1 MVAAAIMPVHGNFG
15 KKVWSCKISLNDFF
29 SGLGKVC
36 LYNNN
41 KMEMF

>member
-1 MVAAAIMPVHGNFG
+1 MVAATIMPVRGNFR

-29 SGLGKVC
+29 VVLVKFVFITT
-36 LYNNN
+36 